1 MSDIEGFG
9 RRTKGLS
16 EVAFQEAYAARS
28 SVARRCWHGAGARVG
43 LAHPAAM
50 AGIVI

>member
-16 EVAFQEAYAARS
+16 EVAFQEAYGSEEQCREALCQWR
-28 SVARRCWHGAGARVG
+28 
-43 LAHPAAM
+43 
-50 AGIVI
+50 